1 MYIYIYIYIDST
13 YEPNV
18 FQAVN
23 LSQPIQRGLTEVL
36 TSADP
41 EAKKKKLSA
50 ELATGQTLGF

>member
-1 MYIYIYIYIDST
+1 MYIYIYIDST